1 MPEVFMPRLSDT
13 MQEGAI
19 DSWRKQVGDQ
29 VRKGDVLAE
38 IETDKALMELEA
50 YEDGVLTEI
59 LVQAGQSVPIGAP
72 IAVIGQGAQAHLG
85 NGQGA
90 EPTPVPQPSP
100 PQPPSPSPEAPAAQQ
115 PDPSTLASENV
126 ERSAA
131 LPSFATA
138 TPQAQA
144 EHAGPPALPP
154 LGPPPASP
162 LARSMARKHGV
173 DLAGITGTGPGG
185 RVLRTDIEAA
195 LTSRAQPAAPP
206 PTTAAPRPA
215 SATPPSSATAT
226 MPSQAPAA
234 PPSAPQ
240 PAAATTVAADDEVVP
255 LSRVRRITAQRLA
268 QSAQQAPHF
277 HLTRTLEADALLTFR
292 QQANAD
298 LDGTGIRISVTDLLL
313 KACAHALARRPEVN
327 SSWAGDKLLRHRRVN
342 IGLAV
347 ALEDGLVVP
356 VVHDADRK
364 TLAEISREA
373 HDLAERARAGRLT
386 LDEIT
391 GATFTISNLGMYGID
406 RFTAVINPPDA
417 AILAVGAAR
426 QGAVVRDGQLA
437 VAATMTLTLGID
449 HRVLDGAAGALFLG
463 ELAELLEHP
472 SRIVL

>member
-13 MQEGAI
+13 MEEGAI
-19 DSWRKQVGDQ
+19 DSWRKQVGDE
-29 VRKGDVLAE
+29 VHKGDVLAE

-50 YEDGVLTEI
+50 YDDGVLTEI
-59 LVQAGQSVPIGAP
+59 LVQAGQTAPIGAP
-72 IAVIGQGAQAHLG
+72 IAVIGPAAAGQAAPVKTMPPPQQGEAPTAQARPG
-85 NGQGA
+85 SAPSAPGIA
-90 EPTPVPQPSP
+90 EPAPLEP
-100 PQPPSPSPEAPAAQQ
+100 PHAPAE
-115 PDPSTLASENV
+115 P
-126 ERSAA
+126 
-131 LPSFATA
+131 
-138 TPQAQA
+138 
-144 EHAGPPALPP
+144 GPPVSRPS
-154 LGPPPASP
+154 GPPPASP
-162 LARSMARKHGV
+162 LARSMARQHGV
-173 DLAGITGTGPGG
+173 DLAGLTGTGPGG

-195 LTSRAQPAAPP
+195 IAQRAQPAP
-206 PTTAAPRPA
+206 PA
-215 SATPPSSATAT
+215 SATGTPPPPATAAT
-226 MPSQAPAA
+226 PTRE
-234 PPSAPQ
+234 PQ
-240 PAAATTVAADDEVVP
+240 PAAAAAVAADDEQVP

-277 HLTRTLEADALLTFR
+277 HLTRSIEVDALLAFR

-298 LDGTGIRISVTDLLL
+298 LDGTGTRISVTDLLV

-356 VVHDADRK
+356 VVHDADRR
-364 TLAEISREA
+364 TLTEISREA
-373 HDLAERARAGRLT
+373 HDLAERARAGRLS

-426 QGAVVRDGQLA
+426 PSAVVRDGQLA
-437 VAATMTLTLGID
+437 VATTLTLTLGID
-449 HRVLDGAAGALFLG
+449 HRVLDGATAALFLG

-472 SRIVL
+472 ARIVL